1 MGQKEVAVREGRG
14 KGLGCEIQKEGPDR
28 QIQKGSLSQLGPHG
42 PMCKIVKILGGR
54 MRDSFFSTS
63 LLPAT
68 GRLDVEWPGRA

>member
-1 MGQKEVAVREGRG
+1 MG
-14 KGLGCEIQKEGPDR
+14 